1 MTDKIITQRELP
13 LDQIVDDIELLM
25 RVSISKETVA
35 EYAKAMKDGSVFP
48 PVEVMDVDGELF
60 LTNGF
65 HRLRARKQCNAATIL
80 AYVSTGS
87 YEDAQDAA
95 ARGDAHS
102 ELTLARTNADK
113 NKVVNMLIRMERH
126 MGESARVIAK
136 VAGVH
141 HKIVDK
147 LRKAYENQLSGGAKR
162 QVNPENGNPKPKKV
176 KGLDGKRYRVKPRPA
191 PPPKIAPPPS
201 FGKKYT
207 PEEIGWPA
215 PEIADEE
222 HPDHPG
228 YTRAQWFIFE
238 HGHVHLQPV
247 QERALARRQ
256 MALREF
262 SGAVNKLGVAA
273 KEFAKAPPFEVEEY
287 FAVAASMDNGARMW
301 VNKVGQH
308 MDLLLSVLQMLE
320 PFAPAL
326 KERTTTAASASNA
339 EGNTTS
345 RAGLPSD

>member
-25 RVSISKETVA
+25 RVSISKDTVA

-48 PVEVMDVDGELF
+48 PVEVMDVNGEFF

-126 MGESARVIAK
+126 MGESARVIAR

-141 HKIVDK
+141 HKIVDR
-147 LRKAYENQLSGGAKR
+147 LRKAFENQLSSGAKR
-162 QVNPENGNPKPKKV
+162 QLNPKNGQSKPERRR
-176 KGLDGKRYRVKPRPA
+176 GLDGKRRRVKPSTPS
-191 PPPKIAPPPS
+191 PKLPPPPS

-215 PEIADEE
+215 PEIADQE

-262 SGAVNKLGVAA
+262 SGAVNRLGTAA

-301 VNKVGQH
+301 VNKLGQH
-308 MDLLLSVLQMLE
+308 MDLLLLVLQMLE
-320 PFAPAL
+320 PFAPVL
-326 KERTTTAASASNA
+326 KERITTAASASNA
-339 EGNTTS
+339 EDKTIA
-345 RAGLPSD
+345 RAGHPAD